1 MFFTKTSSFANEE
14 EDKIYKHL
22 MVVVVVVVVVVEI
35 MEVVMIHLKML
46 LGHSH
51 TVRCR
56 WDSNLAAPH
65 TIEGLLQESLL
76 S

>member
-14 EDKIYKHL
+14 EEKIYKHL
-22 MVVVVVVVVVVEI
+22 MVVVVVVVEI

>member
-22 MVVVVVVVVVVEI
+22 MVVVVVVVVVEI

>member
-14 EDKIYKHL
+14 EEKIYKHL
-22 MVVVVVVVVVVEI
+22 MVVVVVVVVEI